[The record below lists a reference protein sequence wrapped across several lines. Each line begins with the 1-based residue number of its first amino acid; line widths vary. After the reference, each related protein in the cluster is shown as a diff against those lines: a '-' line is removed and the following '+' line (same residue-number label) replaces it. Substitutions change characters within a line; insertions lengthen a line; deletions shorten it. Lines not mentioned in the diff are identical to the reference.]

1 MTFQACL
8 SPRGVAAG
16 ENTMSESENTKSWQ
30 FQRMGDNDQVLLR
43 TVAEIRRLPELDPK
57 LWGALSCP
65 ASGLEYDKPSA
76 AILDTDGDGRIRVPE
91 VLEAVNWTCARLA
104 DTVDLS
110 KPEAAMPL
118 SAIDTSK
125 PEGQHLGATARALL
139 SRLGHP
145 ENESISQE
153 EAQDAADSV
162 DQTLFN
168 GDGVIPASDELEPG
182 MKEFVEAGIAVCG
195 GAKDASDMKKAL
207 EEGGAHAVAAG
218 SMFVYWGPL
227 KAVLINAPAEEE
239 LYRLGIYRDDQA

>member
-1 MTFQACL
+1 
-8 SPRGVAAG
+8 
-16 ENTMSESENTKSWQ
+16 MSESENTTSWQ

-65 ASGLEYDKPSA
+65 ADGLEYDKASA

-153 EAQDAADSV
+153 EAQEAADSV

-168 GDGVIPASDELEPG
+168 GDGVIPASDELEPS

-195 GAKDASDMKKAL
+195 GAKDASGKPGLNTALAKAF
-207 EEGGAHAVAAG
+207 EAA
-218 SMFVYWGPL
+218 L
-227 KAVLINAPAEEE
+227 
-239 LYRLGIYRDDQA
+239 RD

>member
-76 AILDTDGDGRIRVPE
+76 AILDTDGDGSIRVPE

-110 KPEAAMPL
+110 KP
-118 SAIDTSK
+118 
-125 PEGQHLGATARALL
+125 
-139 SRLGHP
+139 
-145 ENESISQE
+145 
-153 EAQDAADSV
+153 
-162 DQTLFN
+162 
-168 GDGVIPASDELEPG
+168 
-182 MKEFVEAGIAVCG
+182 
-195 GAKDASDMKKAL
+195 
-207 EEGGAHAVAAG
+207 
-218 SMFVYWGPL
+218 
-227 KAVLINAPAEEE
+227 
-239 LYRLGIYRDDQA
+239 